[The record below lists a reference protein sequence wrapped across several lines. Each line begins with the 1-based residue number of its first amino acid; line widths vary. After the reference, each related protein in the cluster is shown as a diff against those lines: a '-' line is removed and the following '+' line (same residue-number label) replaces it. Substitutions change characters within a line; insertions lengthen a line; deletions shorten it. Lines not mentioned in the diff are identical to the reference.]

1 MPDPSFDLV
10 LVLIAAFAAGLIDA
24 MVGGGGLVQLPAL
37 FAFYPTVA
45 PPTLLGTSKL
55 AGIFGTASAVWRYAQ
70 RVTIPWRALVPLA
83 IYVLIASL
91 GGAVI
96 ATRVAPEVFRP
107 LVPIL
112 LAVVLVYT
120 VWRKDLGAG
129 HAPRA
134 FSGRHH
140 VIGALAITAIGFYDG
155 FFGPGTGSFLMLV
168 FVRCY
173 GFDFLHAG
181 AAARVLNVA
190 TNGAALFYFASRGY
204 MLWSIGA
211 AMAVCNVAGS
221 IAGTR
226 LALRGGSAL
235 VRKVFIG
242 VVSLLIVRTAWV
254 AVVGNSS

>member
-70 RVTIPWRALVPLA
+70 RVTIPWRALAPLA